1 MYRTARDPRIAHLQ
15 AIVASEAD
23 VRAQL
28 FSARSAVDASP
39 DRDDL
44 VEAERGY
51 IAQLAEIT
59 RAQAELEELVAAQIA
74 NAVAG
79 SEIHALGEMRRA
91 MELERAA
98 TIAIATVGER
108 AQVVLAEIVDIARE
122 IVVAGTA
129 GAIAGRIL
137 QEGFTS
143 WLLSPSERD
152 VLRARAASHLPLLRE
167 RLAAFARV
175 VDASDRGSLE
185 PFISPSD
192 ENMLRDLAKI
202 VVAVERMMTA
212 YQTQCVACDRRI
224 ADILAQQ
231 RALVLG

>member
-1 MYRTARDPRIAHLQ
+1 MYRTSRDPRIAHLQ
-15 AIVASEAD
+15 AIVASEPD

-28 FSARSAVDASP
+28 FAARSAVDSSP

-59 RAQAELEELVAAQIA
+59 RAQAELEKLVAAQIA

-91 MELERAA
+91 IEFERAA
-98 TIAIATVGER
+98 IVVIATVGER
-108 AQVVLAEIVDIARE
+108 AQVVLTEIVDIARE
-122 IVVAGTA
+122 IAVAGTA

-137 QEGFTS
+137 QEGFTG
-143 WLLSPSERD
+143 WLLNPSERD
-152 VLRARAASHLPLLRE
+152 VLRARAASHLPLLRK

-175 VDASDRGSLE
+175 VDASDRASFA
-185 PFISPSD
+185 PFISRSD
-192 ENMLRDLAKI
+192 EDMLRDLSKI
-202 VVAVERMMTA
+202 TVAVERMMTA

-224 ADILAQQ
+224 ADIVAQQ
-231 RALVLG
+231 RALALG